1 MQKLR
6 NLHLYL
12 GCMFAPLLVFFAVS
26 GIWQMVGTKG
36 SRLLGLLSTIHTSRG
51 LKSPVG
57 KGGVNDLSSPMMRWF
72 VFAMAIAFIVTT
84 VLGIIMT
91 FKYGRNRRASLY
103 CLAAGIVVPLL
114 LVLIRI
120 AA

>member
-12 GCMFAPLLVFFAVS
+12 GCMFAPLLLFFAVS

-57 KGGVNDLSSPMMRWF
+57 KG
-72 VFAMAIAFIVTT
+72 A
-84 VLGIIMT
+84 
-91 FKYGRNRRASLY
+91 
-103 CLAAGIVVPLL
+103 
-114 LVLIRI
+114 
-120 AA
+120 